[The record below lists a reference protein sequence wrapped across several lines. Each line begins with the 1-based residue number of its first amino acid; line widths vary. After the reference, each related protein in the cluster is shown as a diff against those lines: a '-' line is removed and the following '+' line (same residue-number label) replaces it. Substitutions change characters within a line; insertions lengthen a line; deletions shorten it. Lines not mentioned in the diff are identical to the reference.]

1 MIFDTYIEIEEVE
14 LDIKVTY
21 SFTPELPAKINC
33 LPDDAYPAEAAEI
46 KIETVM
52 VFGKDIY
59 PALNAEEKDKI
70 KDQALEHAISAAIDL
85 AEKNDANEADRAG
98 DEQRE
103 LQHWDENQ

>member
-1 MIFDTYIEIEEVE
+1 MIFDTCIEIEVE

-33 LPDDAYPAEAAEI
+33 LPEDAYPAEAAEI
-46 KIETVM
+46 EIETVM

-59 PALNAEEKDKI
+59 PTLNAEEKDQI
-70 KDQALEHAISAAIDL
+70 KEQALEHSVNAAIDH
-85 AEKNDANEADRAG
+85 AEIEADRAC